1 MRILIVDDD
10 PVARQILRT
19 SLVRFGHEVMEMT
32 DGRAAWDYLQTDTVR
47 LVITDWLMPEM
58 DGVELIRRIRSRPT
72 SGYIYTIILTAKD
85 DKSNIV
91 RGLEAGADDYLTK
104 PFNIHEL
111 HARVMIGVRILDL
124 ETNLKNAR
132 DRMETM
138 AMHDTLTG
146 LLNRRAIYAH
156 LDAELNRREREA
168 CHLSLALM
176 DLDHFKSINDT
187 RGHLVGDR
195 VLIHIAHCIMQ
206 GVRPYDWIGRW
217 GGDEFLLI
225 LPGADLDGAVI
236 IAERIRHRI
245 RTNPF
250 TLEDG
255 SELQLHVSIGVMTA
269 PPGPVTIEQLV
280 ANVDQALYQA
290 KQGGRDQVAAA
301 SMPPSSQPLA

>member
-19 SLVRFGHEVMEMT
+19 SLVRFGHEVVEMM
-32 DGRAAWDYLQTDTVR
+32 DGRAAWEYLQTETVR

-58 DGVELIRRIRSRPT
+58 DGVELIRHIRSRPF
-72 SGYIYTIILTAKD
+72 SGYVYTIILTAKD
-85 DKSNIV
+85 DKSDIV

-124 ETNLKNAR
+124 ETNLKSAH
-132 DRMETM
+132 DKMEAM

-156 LDAELNRREREA
+156 LDAELNRRDREA
-168 CHLSLALM
+168 RQLSLALM

-187 RGHLVGDR
+187 CGHLVGDR
-195 VLIHIAHCIMQ
+195 VLIHIGQCIMQ
-206 GVRPYDWIGRW
+206 TVRPYDWIGRW

-225 LPGADLDGAVI
+225 LPGADLEGAMV
-236 IAERIRHRI
+236 IAERIRLRI
-245 RTNPF
+245 KSNPF
-250 TLEDG
+250 VLEDG
-255 SELQLHVSIGVMTA
+255 SELLLHVSMGVMTA
-269 PPGPVTIEQLV
+269 PSGTITIEQLV

-290 KQGGRDQVAAA
+290 KQGGRDQVAAV
-301 SMPPSSQPLA
+301 SMPPSPEPLE